1 MIFQMT
7 ILQFKIMKKKF
18 LNLLIQEKI
27 LARNALVEEAIRSTE
42 AGLPDGCGFI
52 YNNAS
57 LDSDDTGCDYRDIS
71 IKKFV
76 EMRRETLY
84 QELQENGF

>member
-1 MIFQMT
+1 M
-7 ILQFKIMKKKF
+7 
-18 LNLLIQEKI
+18 
-27 LARNALVEEAIRSTE
+27 
-42 AGLPDGCGFI
+42 PDGCGFI

-57 LDSDDTGCDYRDIS
+57 LDSEDTGCDYRDIS

>member
-1 MIFQMT
+1 MRW
-7 ILQFKIMKKKF
+7 LK
-18 LNLLIQEKI
+18 
-27 LARNALVEEAIRSTE
+27 AINTE

-57 LDSDDTGCDYRDIS
+57 LDSEATGCDYRDIS

-84 QELQENGF
+84 QGARKRLLKVQVGSWFLAEEFKFYLSLMH